1 MLIYIS
7 YSVLYNGYMLYLYT
21 SQLYTILKYISS
33 FLIGLLSSGSNIQLP
48 IQYLHLDL

>member
-21 SQLYTILKYISS
+21 CQLYTILKYIPS
-33 FLIGLLSSGSNIQLP
+33 FLIVLSSASNIQLP
-48 IQYLHLDL
+48 TQNPHLDL